1 MATFFLGPIYIP
13 PSLPSFPPLSLFL
26 SLSLPYN
33 LNANNNMPNSGKH
46 RGLAVFALAAAGL
59 AAVGVQ
65 YKRTALRRN
74 EQAQR
79 DYAENR
85 YVSVDRSGG
94 GI

>member
-1 MATFFLGPIYIP
+1 MDHSRTGHSTSNLR
-13 PSLPSFPPLSLFL
+13 SLT
-26 SLSLPYN
+26 
-33 LNANNNMPNSGKH
+33 GKH